1 MLTFHYK
8 STDELTDDE
17 RMAELKAQLLRGN
30 HQGAKQQ
37 LKSIIEKKKFDA
49 EHGFAVVVVCRATTH
64 TDPTP
69 QERFS
74 REDSFLISNGWSV
87 V

>member
-1 MLTFHYK
+1 MDYK
-8 STDELTDDE
+8 LKEELTDDE
-17 RMAELKAQLLRGN
+17 RMAELEAQLLRGN

-37 LKSIIEKKKFDA
+37 LEVIIEKKNFDA

-64 TDPTP
+64 MDPTL

-74 REDSFLISNGWSV
+74 REDSLLISNGWLV

>member
-17 RMAELKAQLLRGN
+17 RMVELEAQLLRGN

-37 LKSIIEKKKFDA
+37 LKGIIEKKNFDA
-49 EHGFAVVVVCRATTH
+49 EHWFAIVVVCCAITH
-64 TDPTP
+64 MDPTL

-74 REDSFLISNGWSV
+74 REDSLLISDGWSV

>member
-1 MLTFHYK
+1 MDYKLTE
-8 STDELTDDE
+8 ELTDDE
-17 RMAELKAQLLRGN
+17 RMAELEAQLLRGN

-37 LKSIIEKKKFDA
+37 LEGIIEKKIFDA

-64 TDPTP
+64 MDPTL

-74 REDSFLISNGWSV
+74 REDSLLISDGWSV